1 MSVRFVQHMF
11 AIGEILVD
19 KVHQLSSLR
28 VPTFWPG
35 YTQLCQTFQACL
47 PSCPDDLTA
56 QLVLDQLV
64 ASLPKCVVERIDVQ
78 NANNAKHANNDQY
91 GQYGQN
97 CMFAVRAGNTACRI
111 LLPDNTIWADDQTFL
126 VFDAVRG
133 LVKQACLH
141 QVNQS
146 DQSDQSGPSGYKCVA
161 DVYRTRIQPDT
172 NQAVQYWYRNN
183 WLVVS
188 GELGTSVLNLV
199 TFQLSKKLDF
209 VTQQV
214 RLLGDVWL
222 ACFDQT
228 CCIVDSRC
236 EKVVHTFQMAANS
249 RLDQLL
255 VQTTSRHVIV
265 HDKLDALMAL
275 RVVNHDSHHTKVH
288 YVQESACSIVVV
300 SDQHVRVVMPTKML
314 TIELD

>member
-126 VFDAVRG
+126 VFDAVGG

-146 DQSDQSGPSGYKCVA
+146 DQSDPSGYKCVA

-265 HDKLDALMAL
+265 HDKLDTLLAVH
-275 RVVNHDSHHTKVH
+275 VVNHDSHLSKVH
-288 YVQESACSIVVV
+288 YVQESACSIVV
-300 SDQHVRVVMPTKML
+300 SDQRVRVVMPTEIL
-314 TIELD
+314 TIELE